1 MGFIM
6 ARFLT
11 GNSLNS
17 ELEKLFEKAE
27 NLILII
33 SPYIKLHER
42 FISTLKAKKG
52 SPEIEI
58 VIVFGKNEDNFSKSM
73 KEGDF
78 NFFKEFPNVEIRYEK
93 RLHAKYYANE
103 TTAIITSM
111 NLYSYSQDQNIEAG
125 VLTNAPTMLGSL
137 AKSLIENNL
146 DNEAWNYF
154 NRVVEQSEL
163 LFKRRPVYDEKLM
176 GFAKQYK
183 TSKTEIDNL
192 SEFFAKLSRKETM
205 STNKSVEVKLQDTIA
220 TIINSENFLSTTALA
235 KQLGISSKELFFK
248 FEKLQWIE
256 RKNEDW
262 ILTTLG
268 KKQGGQV
275 KKGQYGDY
283 IAWPESVS
291 NSLK

>member
-1 MGFIM
+1 M